1 MPWSHTWGSWL
12 LPTPASQISSSVLY
26 FFPVSSLYPN
36 PVVATDSSIV
46 HGPLVLLCGFP
57 LPTGL
62 RPTHCPSSMW
72 VCVRA
77 KSLQSCPALPPRGLQ
92 PARLLCPWDSPG
104 KNTGVG
110 CQALLQGIFP
120 TQGSKLRLLHW
131 QVGSLAPSHLGSPWA
146 PCAKHWVN

>member
-26 FFPVSSLYPN
+26 FSLVSSLYPT
-36 PVVATDSSIV
+36 PVGATDSSIV
-46 HGPLVLLCGFP
+46 RGPSVFLCGFP

-62 RPTHCPSSMW
+62 RPTHCLSGMW
-72 VCVRA
+72 TCVRA
-77 KSLQSCPALPPRGLQ
+77 KSLQSCPALRPRGLQ